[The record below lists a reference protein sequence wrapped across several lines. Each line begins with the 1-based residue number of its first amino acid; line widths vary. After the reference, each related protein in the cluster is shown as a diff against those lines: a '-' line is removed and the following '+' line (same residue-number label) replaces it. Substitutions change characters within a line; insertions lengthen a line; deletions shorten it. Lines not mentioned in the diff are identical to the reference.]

1 MEKTRDTDQAAG
13 IRRIRQ
19 GDREYPERL
28 REIPRPP
35 KEIYVLGEMP
45 EERTPTV
52 AIIGARDCSEYGSY
66 VASVLG
72 AALGRSGVQVVSGMA
87 RGIDGIG
94 QEAALDAG
102 GKAYA
107 VLGSGVDVCY
117 PAKNRTL
124 YDKLRERGGIL
135 SEYPPGTPPLPGYFP
150 ARNRIVSGLADAVVV
165 VEAREKS
172 GTLITVDMALEQGR
186 EVYVVPGRVTDPLS
200 VGCNRLMKLGAG
212 ILLNTEDFLEEL
224 GEICARRFPS
234 AGDPEAGGGR
244 AKAGCGEEAGGADLS
259 AGGGR
264 PETGSGDSR
273 VGSGTSDAGS
283 GGSKI
288 GSRELRT
295 CGVITG
301 TCSAAPDTGS
311 KGQERL
317 RKIGRPETGRA
328 AEKKARGRRQEAGG
342 GKTGP
347 SEEIA
352 AAALTGEQRRLLE
365 GDPEL
370 AAVYGAL
377 DITADPVERI
387 QQRLPKRYREG
398 QINVSL
404 IRLCMEGL
412 AMQVSPGHFCVKPI
426 APCTFSE

>member
-1 MEKTRDTDQAAG
+1 MEKTRDTGQGAE
-13 IRRIRQ
+13 IRRLQ
-19 GDREYPERL
+19 PGDREYPERL

-35 KEIYVLGEMP
+35 KGLYILGELP
-45 EERTPTV
+45 DERMPTV
-52 AIIGARDCSEYGSY
+52 AVIGARDCSEYGRH

-117 PAKNRTL
+117 PAQNRPL
-124 YDKLRERGGIL
+124 YEKLRTGGGIL

-200 VGCNRLMKLGAG
+200 KGCNRLMKLGAG
-212 ILLNTEDFLEEL
+212 ILLNTEELVEEVR
-224 GEICARRFPS
+224 GICARRLPS
-234 AGDPEAGGGR
+234 VGAPEAVSGGTGAGGERAEAVSGGTGAPEAGGGDE
-244 AKAGCGEEAGGADLS
+244 K
-259 AGGGR
+259 
-264 PETGSGDSR
+264 
-273 VGSGTSDAGS
+273 
-283 GGSKI
+283 
-288 GSRELRT
+288 RT
-295 CGVITG
+295 
-301 TCSAAPDTGS
+301 
-311 KGQERL
+311 R
-317 RKIGRPETGRA
+317 RK
-328 AEKKARGRRQEAGG
+328 RREAGG
-342 GKTGP
+342 GKAGALGKT
-347 SEEIA
+347 A
-352 AAALTGEQRRLLE
+352 FAALTGEQRRLLE
-365 GDPEL
+365 EAPEL

-377 DITADPVERI
+377 DITAAPVEQIR
-387 QQRLPKRYREG
+387 QRLPKGYREG
-398 QINVSL
+398 QIGVSL

-412 AMQVSPGHFCVKPI
+412 AVQVSPGHFCVKPI
-426 APCTFSE
+426 APCTF

>member
-1 MEKTRDTDQAAG
+1 MEKKEDTGQGAE
-13 IRRIRQ
+13 IRKLQ
-19 GDREYPERL
+19 PGDREYPERL

-35 KEIYVLGEMP
+35 KELYVLGELP
-45 EERTPTV
+45 DERRPTV
-52 AIIGARDCSEYGSY
+52 AVIGARDCSEYGRH

-94 QEAALDAG
+94 QKAALDAG

-117 PAKNRTL
+117 PAQNRPL
-124 YDKLRERGGIL
+124 YDKLRTGGGIL

-200 VGCNRLMKLGAG
+200 KGCNRLMKLGAG
-212 ILLNTEDFLEEL
+212 ILLNTEELVEEVR
-224 GEICARRFPS
+224 GICARRLPS
-234 AGDPEAGGGR
+234 VGAPEAVSGGTGAPEAGGGDEKR
-244 AKAGCGEEAGGADLS
+244 TRRKRREAGGK
-259 AGGGR
+259 AG
-264 PETGSGDSR
+264 
-273 VGSGTSDAGS
+273 A
-283 GGSKI
+283 
-288 GSRELRT
+288 L
-295 CGVITG
+295 
-301 TCSAAPDTGS
+301 
-311 KGQERL
+311 
-317 RKIGRPETGRA
+317 
-328 AEKKARGRRQEAGG
+328 
-342 GKTGP
+342 GKTVF
-347 SEEIA
+347 
-352 AAALTGEQRRLLE
+352 AALTGEQRRLLE
-365 GDPEL
+365 EAPEL

-377 DITADPVERI
+377 DITAAPVEQIR
-387 QQRLPKRYREG
+387 QRLPKGYREG

-412 AMQVSPGHFCVKPI
+412 AVQVSPGHFCVKPI
-426 APCTFSE
+426 APCTF